1 MFIVSKRN
9 FLVRRADGSSYLV
22 KKDFVGEIP
31 QDVFDSTVIQ
41 GAMKGGFVAA
51 PSTGKDKDLYQAEQT
66 AQEKE
71 EECDLRPDTQAE
83 KTPDE
88 EGTSDGEHKSDK
100 ESEPAEK
107 QKRSRR

>member
-41 GAMKGGFVAA
+41 GAIKGGLVAA
-51 PSTGKDKDLYQAEQT
+51 LSTGKDKDLYQAEQK

-71 EECDLRPDTQAE
+71 EKCDLRPDAQAE
-83 KTPDE
+83 KTSDE
-88 EGTSDGEHKSDK
+88 EGVSDGENKSAK
-100 ESEPAEK
+100 EPEQEEK
-107 QKRSRR
+107 PKRSRR

>member
-31 QDVFDSTVIQ
+31 KDVFDSTVIQ
-41 GAMKGGFVAA
+41 GAIKGGLAA
-51 PSTGKDKDLYQAEQT
+51 VPSTRKDKDLYQAEQT

>member
-22 KKDFVGEIP
+22 KRDFVGDIP
-31 QDVFDSTVIQ
+31 QDVFESTVIQ
-41 GAMKGGFVAA
+41 GAMKGGFVAT
-51 PSTGKDKDLYQAEQT
+51 PSTGKDKDLYQAEQK

-71 EECDLRPDTQAE
+71 EKCDLRPDAQAE
-83 KTPDE
+83 KTSDE
-88 EGTSDGEHKSDK
+88 EGVSDGEHKSDK

>member
-31 QDVFDSTVIQ
+31 QDVFESTVIQ
-41 GAMKGGFVAA
+41 GAMKGGLAAA
-51 PSTGKDKDLYQAEQT
+51 PSTGKDKDLYQAEQK

-71 EECDLRPDTQAE
+71 EKCDLRPDAQAE

-88 EGTSDGEHKSDK
+88 EGASDGENKPAK
-100 ESEPAEK
+100 EPEPAEK